1 MARAHH
7 KVVSVDLT
15 TLRRLHQLVR
25 LATGCVQVMVCRR
38 HNIVCVELCLE
49 LVEGV
54 VTRLR
59 MVLQE

>member
-1 MARAHH
+1 M
-7 KVVSVDLT
+7 SVDLT

-38 HNIVCVELCLE
+38 HNVVCVELCLE